1 MNYLE
6 LLNTFWRLV
15 RAGELELKPAAA
27 LLYMALLA
35 ESNHKGWPAP
45 LFVGTATLMHLTSM
59 GENTLLRARKEL
71 AAAGLIEYAPGDG
84 RGNATAYTIKAAK
97 FATFY
102 EKGTGKA
109 AKLEPFEEE
118 RPPERSPKKA
128 AKFEDQ
134 YKQINKSCNSQS
146 DRQDKRQEFLQ
157 GLEDPRA
164 ERENPAKEKGSAP
177 EASPA
182 EKRGN
187 GAILSDNAQG
197 GGIPQPEGESAPV
210 AKFAE
215 NNYQGTGPT
224 LAQVEAEQR
233 AKGYQL
239 EAARFY
245 SHFAPDWKTANGEPV
260 RSWRKLYAFCEKNGL
275 FDPTPRQT
283 QGPQRLPDRDDYGPD
298 RLGPGWETPEE
309 RESRKQRESL
319 DLAALEREVLS
330 RPGWPY
336 DGYEERL

>member
-84 RGNATAYTIKAAK
+84 RGNATAYTLKAAK

-102 EKGTGKA
+102 ERGTGKA
-109 AKLEPFEEE
+109 AKLEPFAEE
-118 RPPERSPKKA
+118 RPPKRSPKKA

-134 YKQINKSCNSQS
+134 YKQVNKSFVSTS
-146 DRQDKRQEFLQ
+146 DRQEKPLNFDTFT
-157 GLEDPRA
+157 GDPA
-164 ERENPAKEKGSAP
+164 ERENPGKEKETAAGAAP
-177 EASPA
+177 AASP
-182 EKRGN
+182 GN
-187 GAILSDNAQG
+187 GAIWGDNAPG
-197 GGIPQPEGESAPV
+197 GGIPQATGENAPV
-210 AKFAE
+210 PIFRK
-215 NNYQGTGPT
+215 NNSSQGAGPT

-260 RSWRKLYAFCEKNGL
+260 RSWRKLYAWCEVNGL
-275 FDPTPRQT
+275 FDTAPTQE
-283 QGPQRLPDRDDYGPD
+283 QGQRLPAGTIYTSRMPGDPPQRDLEPKRWD
-298 RLGPGWETPEE
+298 PGEPQSNW
-309 RESRKQRESL
+309 L
-319 DLAALEREVLS
+319 
-330 RPGWPY
+330 
-336 DGYEERL
+336 

>member
-1 MNYLE
+1 MLNYIEQINAFWEQAERGSSLPVSAR
-6 LLNTFWRLV
+6 LLYF
-15 RAGELELKPAAA
+15 A
-27 LLYMALLA
+27 LLHL
-35 ESNHKGWPAP
+35 SNRRGWQNP
-45 LFVGTATLMHLTSM
+45 LFVGNPIICHLTGM
-59 GENTLLRARKEL
+59 TEKTVIQARRAL
-71 AAAGLIEYAPGDG
+71 VAAGLIQYTPGDG
-84 RGNATAYTIKAAK
+84 RGNATGYTINPVNIPGFTAEKAGNFTA
-97 FATFY
+97 FEG
-102 EKGTGKA
+102 EKGGENTA
-109 AKLEPFEEE
+109 FEEKRLE
-118 RPPERSPKKA
+118 KRGAFIPA
-128 AKFEDQ
+128 Q
-134 YKQINKSCNSQS
+134 TKQINKSCNSQS

-260 RSWRKLYAFCEKNGL
+260 RSWRKLYAWCETNGL
-275 FDPTPRQT
+275 FDTAPQKT

-298 RLGPGWETPEE
+298 RLGPCWETPEE
-309 RESRKQRESL
+309 REARKQRERR
-319 DLAALEREVLS
+319 ERE
-330 RPGWPY
+330 
-336 DGYEERL
+336 ERWKDVEDRL